1 MKPFRPIRSS
11 LSFSPSDVSIAS
23 QIVYLVS
30 SSGAFAAITL
40 SIFLF
45 LPRLSRHEPWEE
57 LLFRRILEPEQT
69 GADVVAFVEQRLP
82 LLPGAATAEAWDFEA
97 EQLRAKILQQVIF
110 RGQASQWRDAAC
122 RTEWLE
128 TLEGGPGYQLR
139 KLRFEAIPGTWVP
152 AVLYEPITLV
162 RPAPVVVNVNGHEFA
177 GTAASHAQ
185 LLCINLAKR
194 GILALNVE
202 WFGMGQLR
210 QPGFRHGCMNQID
223 LCGSSGLAPFYLS
236 LKRSL
241 DVLLALPQAD
251 SSRVAVCG
259 LSGGGWQT
267 ILISSLDPRVALAN
281 PVAGF
286 SSFRTRLQ
294 HWAELGDSEQTPA
307 DFATLADYTHLTAL
321 RAPRP
326 TLLTYNVKDA
336 SYLASLTLPPLLEAA
351 RPVYELRGKADQ
363 LQFHINA
370 VPGTHNFSRDNR
382 EAFYQ
387 FLIEHFAHPDDDWP
401 PFEIESTP
409 ELKSRDLLNVGLD
422 DDNSTFNDIARDLL
436 GQLPPRAAPA
446 EPALRRIWV
455 EAEREALG
463 QKIHYHPMKPSA
475 TVIREV
481 SGKGWSGRAWRLRL
495 DSEWELPVVEITPES
510 VEQTSIVFADSGRKS
525 MIPII
530 QSLLRKKSRVIAVDP
545 LLFGECFNTHYSYR
559 FSLIINCVGERTI
572 GIQAGQVAALGNWV
586 RNEFQQSPGLM
597 TFGPRSS
604 FVGLVAATMEPES
617 VGSLRMHD
625 AYTSLSTLIT
635 HNIPYEDAPEMF
647 CAGLLETHDL
657 PLIELLLKPGTLIP
671 PAP

>member
-1 MKPFRPIRSS
+1 M
-11 LSFSPSDVSIAS
+11 SIAS
-23 QIVYLVS
+23 HVIYLVS
-30 SSGAFAAITL
+30 STAAFAAITL

-57 LLFRRILEPEQT
+57 LLFDRILDPDQT

-82 LLPGAATAEAWDFEA
+82 SLSVPATAEEWEFQA
-97 EQLRAKILQQVIF
+97 EQLRSSILDHVIF
-110 RGQASQWRDAAC
+110 RGRAIEWRDAAC
-122 RTEWLE
+122 RTEWLDVQD
-128 TLEGGPGYQLR
+128 GGPGYRLR
-139 KLRFEAIPGTWVP
+139 KLRFEALPGTWIP
-152 AVLYEPITLV
+152 AVLYEPDHLV
-162 RPAPVVVNVNGHEFA
+162 EPAPVVINVNGHEFA
-177 GTAASHAQ
+177 GNAATHAQ

-194 GILALNVE
+194 GILTLNVE

-241 DVLLALPQAD
+241 DVLLALPHAD
-251 SSRVAVCG
+251 SSRVGVCG

-267 ILISSLDPRVALAN
+267 ILISALDPRVTLAN

-286 SSFRTRLQ
+286 SSYRTRLQ

-336 SYLASLTLPPLLEAA
+336 SYLAALTLPPLLEAA
-351 RPVYELRGKADQ
+351 RPAYELHGNLDH
-363 LQFHINA
+363 LQSHIN
-370 VPGTHNFSRDNR
+370 VVSGTHNFSKDNR
-382 EAFYQ
+382 EAFYR
-387 FLIEHFAHPDDDWP
+387 FLTEHFALPDEDWS

-409 ELKSRDLLNVGLD
+409 ELKSRDQLNVRM
-422 DDNSTFNDIARDLL
+422 DDNNASFNTIARELL
-436 GQLPPRAAPA
+436 GQLPARQAPVD
-446 EPALRRIWV
+446 PALRRKWL
-455 EAEREALG
+455 ETERDALG
-463 QKIHYHPMKPSA
+463 QKIHYRPMKARALP
-475 TVIREV
+475 IREV
-481 SGKGWSGRAWRLRL
+481 SGHGWSGRAWRLQL
-495 DSEWELPVVEITPES
+495 DSDWQLPVVELTPDGAHD
-510 VEQTSIVFADSGRKS
+510 TRIVFADAGRKS
-525 MIPII
+525 MLPEI
-530 QSLLRKKSRVIAVDP
+530 QSLLRQKSRVIAVDP

-572 GIQAGQVAALGNWV
+572 GIQAGQVAALGDWV
-586 RNEFQQSPGLM
+586 RGEFHQSAGLM

-604 FVGLVAATMEPES
+604 FVGLVAAAIQPEAI
-617 VGSLRMHD
+617 GSLHMHD
-625 AYTSLSTLIT
+625 AYPSLGDLIT

-657 PLIELLLKPGTLIP
+657 PLVEQLLKPGMLIR
-671 PAP
+671 ATR